1 MGRIVRY
8 LLLGTV
14 FIIAGCGGGG
24 LVTRPPGEP
33 AEFSGWFAYCSPSH
47 TLPDDP
53 IVFPRQPGA
62 SHLHDFFGN
71 QTTNAHSTLSTM
83 LAGRTLCTAA
93 ADTAAYWVPVLYR
106 NGTRVDSD
114 LVVAAYTRSPTLRAS
129 TQYRAPSPDLK
140 VVIGNANATRPEDNP
155 LLGTR
160 IYWVCFDGGDPRRE
174 PPASC
179 TPTDSIFLVIEYP
192 ECWNG
197 ALDSADHRSHL
208 AYPTGDVCPG
218 THPTAIPRLFTAYLY
233 PVGTPTGAITLAS
246 GNVYSAHGDFWNT
259 WNQARFEQLT
269 ASCVNA
275 GVDCGFQQDNTTSI
289 SRRLDVG
296 RIRRLIGGTRRGY

>member
-1 MGRIVRY
+1 M
-8 LLLGTV
+8 
-14 FIIAGCGGGG
+14 
-24 LVTRPPGEP
+24 
-33 AEFSGWFAYCSPSH
+33 
-47 TLPDDP
+47 
-53 IVFPRQPGA
+53 FPRQPGA

-83 LAGRTLCTAA
+83 TAGRTVCT
-93 ADTAAYWVPVLYR
+93 
-106 NGTRVDSD
+106 
-114 LVVAAYTRSPTLRAS
+114 
-129 TQYRAPSPDLK
+129 
-140 VVIGNANATRPEDNP
+140 
-155 LLGTR
+155 
-160 IYWVCFDGGDPRRE
+160 YWVCFDGGDPRRE

-179 TPTDSIFLVIEYP
+179 TPTDSIFLVIEFP

-218 THPTAIPRLFTAYLY
+218 THPTAIPRLVAAFLY

-259 WNQARFEQLT
+259 WNQVRLEQLT

-275 GVDCGFQQDNTTSI
+275 GVDCGFQEDNTTSV
-289 SRRLDVG
+289 SRRRLDEG
-296 RIRRLIGGTRRGY
+296 RIRRLIGGGRRGY